1 MLACGR
7 PAAAEYTKR
16 RLPWSPRYAD
26 RITVRAISGP
36 QDDWFSQQNQ
46 LFFASTYS
54 LSPKSNRMG
63 CRLQGPVITKDA
75 DAPESLL
82 SIPIAPGNVQIPADG
97 QPIVLMREQT
107 IGGYPCI
114 ATVLSCDLWR
124 LAQAQPGATI
134 RFIEVSLEEGQKI
147 SRDWYR
153 FLAAIENSTYY
164 VGR

>member
-1 MLACGR
+1 
-7 PAAAEYTKR
+7 
-16 RLPWSPRYAD
+16 
-26 RITVRAISGP
+26 
-36 QDDWFSQQNQ
+36 
-46 LFFASTYS
+46 
-54 LSPKSNRMG
+54 MG

-75 DAPESLL
+75 DAPENLL

-124 LAQAQPGATI
+124 LAQAQPSATI
-134 RFIEVSLEEGQKI
+134 RFIAVSLEEGQKI
-147 SRDWYR
+147 SHDWYR